1 MYNDNTDSQITEFD
15 RLFGA
20 LKDIPDVVKSK
31 PSTVRAELPLVGIS
45 RSFIIQ
51 TLRHREKGDT
61 IFLETV
67 GREGSIRIALP
78 PQVADAIARQREAL
92 TGKSRSKAAK
102 QAMADRMARG
112 EKPGFLLKKTGTGA

>member
-15 RLFGA
+15 RLFGV

-51 TLRHREKGDT
+51 TVRHREKGDT

-78 PQVADAIARQREAL
+78 PQVADAIARQRDAL
-92 TGKSRSKAAK
+92 TTKARSKASK